1 MDTPRSL
8 SQLLTDFSA
17 DLKENY
23 SGATT
28 ISLSEIIAAFH
39 ERGFGVILFIF
50 ALPMALPLPVPPGIN
65 VLLATPLILLTAQ
78 QLIGRRDIWL
88 PQKIRRKGLPA
99 KGLIKMLDKS
109 VPWIAKIEVLIRPR
123 LGFLTQGLFSHL
135 IGLCGLIMALTVC
148 IPLPLTNTVPSM
160 GIACMAIGVVM
171 RDGLAVLAGIVI
183 GLCWIALLLIL
194 GETGLRLL
202 FETVFS

>member
-1 MDTPRSL
+1 
-8 SQLLTDFSA
+8 
-17 DLKENY
+17 
-23 SGATT
+23 
-28 ISLSEIIAAFH
+28 
-39 ERGFGVILFIF
+39 
-50 ALPMALPLPVPPGIN
+50 
-65 VLLATPLILLTAQ
+65 
-78 QLIGRRDIWL
+78 
-88 PQKIRRKGLPA
+88 QKMRHKGLPA

-171 RDGLAVLAGIVI
+171 RDGLAVLSGIII

-202 FETVFS
+202 FETILS

>member
-88 PQKIRRKGLPA
+88 PQKMRHKGLPA

-171 RDGLAVLAGIVI
+171 RDGLAVLSGIII

-202 FETVFS
+202 FETILS